1 MGSGS
6 IAGGRLAG
14 DIQLTTLDNGARV
27 ITDRM
32 EGVASASIG
41 AWFGVGTRNESS
53 EANGV
58 AHLLEHM
65 AFKGTKRRSP
75 AAIAEEIEAVGG
87 HLNAY
92 TSREQTA
99 YYARVL
105 GQDAELAVDLIS
117 DILVNSTFDE
127 TELARERSVILQEIG
142 QAEDTPDDI
151 IFDNFQEAAFPSQPI
166 GRPVLGRS
174 EIIRD
179 MGRGVVTDFIGRN
192 YAGETMVFAAAGDV
206 EHERLVDAV
215 ASGFDRLPAK
225 ASVETERAHYAGGE
239 FREDRDLEQVH
250 FILGFRGVPF
260 NDPDFHAIQMLS
272 MVLGGGMSSRLF
284 QEVREKRGLVYSVYS
299 FTASYLDDGL
309 FGIYAGTGEEE
320 IAEVVD
326 VTTDTLGQI
335 AETLSDEEID
345 RARTQLR
352 AGLLMSRESTYARC
366 EQAAQH
372 LHVYGRV
379 VPTEETLEKLESVDR
394 AAIARALSRLFEA
407 RPTVAGMGPLAKLET
422 ADGITKRLF

>member
-1 MGSGS
+1 
-6 IAGGRLAG
+6 
-14 DIQLTTLDNGARV
+14 
-27 ITDRM
+27 
-32 EGVASASIG
+32 
-41 AWFGVGTRNESS
+41 
-53 EANGV
+53 
-58 AHLLEHM
+58 
-65 AFKGTKRRSP
+65 
-75 AAIAEEIEAVGG
+75 
-87 HLNAY
+87 
-92 TSREQTA
+92 
-99 YYARVL
+99 
-105 GQDAELAVDLIS
+105 
-117 DILVNSTFDE
+117 
-127 TELARERSVILQEIG
+127 
-142 QAEDTPDDI
+142 
-151 IFDNFQEAAFPSQPI
+151 
-166 GRPVLGRS
+166 
-174 EIIRD
+174 

-225 ASVETERAHYAGGE
+225 ASVRRSGRTMPGASSAKIVIWSRSTSSLASGACPSTI
-239 FREDRDLEQVH
+239 RT
-250 FILGFRGVPF
+250 
-260 NDPDFHAIQMLS
+260 S
-272 MVLGGGMSSRLF
+272 MPSKCCRWCWAAACPPGSSKRC
-284 QEVREKRGLVYSVYS
+284 EKRGLVYSVYS

-309 FGIYAGTGEEE
+309 FGIYAGTGEE

-422 ADGITKRLF
+422 ADGITTRLRG